1 MDSITRPEPLGKRC
15 LPQYVVLDNAA
26 GQNPCQLARSLIDRC
41 DSSAWEY
48 YPLGPLDLK
57 SGRTHYPIPGAE
69 QVSPCLC
76 SMSVYNL
83 VQACAACQQDAAYNS
98 TLWLEW
104 VSNCTYSMVDA
115 GRTFPMP
122 YPSDT
127 SVPDWVSINSAG
139 GGLSVGKIYQHI
151 TSSNETQFVSA
162 VATAS
167 TPATSTRTTE
177 TTAGDAFP
185 QQTNGDYGTGGNQ
198 MDGSSDARSDAIA
211 AAAVA
216 CAFVA
221 GLFVAMFV
229 YFRRRRRRL
238 RLRGLGDRA
247 AATVDS
253 DEEDDDDDDDDERRD
268 VVTAQLMSERF
279 TASATRSV
287 ASLDR
292 SSRGM
297 QSSRQSYT
305 TNSVS
310 TGLPVPLFGAR
321 ARPYSVSTRSYSN
334 PPSRATSFISGSTSS
349 LPTGDNISI
358 SPFSDL
364 NRPAPSVLATRD
376 NIHSGSPFDRT
387 YSSFSLTPSTMAP
400 SIPFDEDRT
409 SIATRSERAPSSVGA
424 IWGRE
429 SYADSE
435 SAVDFG
441 TSDEASRPVPPAP

>member
-1 MDSITRPEPLGKRC
+1 
-15 LPQYVVLDNAA
+15 
-26 GQNPCQLARSLIDRC
+26 
-41 DSSAWEY
+41 
-48 YPLGPLDLK
+48 
-57 SGRTHYPIPGAE
+57 
-69 QVSPCLC
+69 
-76 SMSVYNL
+76 
-83 VQACAACQQDAAYNS
+83 
-98 TLWLEW
+98 
-104 VSNCTYSMVDA
+104 
-115 GRTFPMP
+115 
-122 YPSDT
+122 
-127 SVPDWVSINSAG
+127 
-139 GGLSVGKIYQHI
+139 
-151 TSSNETQFVSA
+151 
-162 VATAS
+162 
-167 TPATSTRTTE
+167 
-177 TTAGDAFP
+177 
-185 QQTNGDYGTGGNQ
+185 

-211 AAAVA
+211 AAGECSRLDLPLRVGADQAPTTAVA

-279 TASATRSV
+279 PASATRSV